1 MKQTQ
6 KGKKK
11 AANQKQAQN
20 TEDISGFSFAMG
32 EMDLIFTITF
42 TDKDLEKPEGEGED
56 KYYKIEDMSSI
67 KDLQFLKDKDEE
79 FIGRIKMRPNNE
91 FTKQLLLGNKISK
104 KKCFIDFITFGRP
117 KFEGEEE
124 FFDTIFNQ
132 VTLKNGLQINSTPLE
147 EGRFSLVIELKY
159 KDKEQKIQLGT
170 TPAEEEAQKKEEEE
184 KKKEEEEEQR
194 KQKEEQEKQEMEEKK
209 QKKIEEYKK
218 KREEE
223 KRKKEEGESPNEE
236 NQEEN
241 KQEEQNNEEQNE
253 NNNEEEKK
261 DENNEENKEE
271 KNEEEEEEDYEPN
284 EAMKEKKIPKFKRQ
298 KSVLCNLKPS
308 MTRYD
313 MLFFNHDDLEKIPGD
328 FKIKDLYEL
337 LEFFKKKKTNI
348 FINYYKNESPDE
360 ENKENES
367 KEGNKKEEPKTPE
380 EEEKRKA
387 EEEKKKK
394 AEEEKKQKAEE
405 EKKKEDERKQKEK
418 RLVDIDKE
426 RTGLNNRKKDL
437 NDNKKKE
444 IKDMKDEDK
453 KNELKDIDEKL
464 AQLEE
469 EEQDILDEFRAEEEV
484 KKEYKKKK
492 DQEKKKEDKE
502 KEEQEKK
509 EMAELNYLFYLT
521 DGYFFDTKQACKLF
535 TRHYLVYTTEKDKD
549 KKKINKQKVYDYFIT
564 AISRGTAE
572 EVPGSKVGLFMEDF
586 NKYVIIYA
594 TQKAADKKEFNA
606 QPHPKINP
614 HNTDLIG
621 QYKEILKKNKNDYYS
636 ILASLAAHQICTN
649 HGISTEIIY
658 PSFLTA
664 LEIIK
669 RKVECEKNG
678 ITTINED
685 QLYKVKINEKALQ
698 QELEKLATG
707 NKEGG
712 FVLDCTNKS
721 KSSLKDYVALYDYHL
736 RGFFSSELTR
746 KNLKEKGFI
755 DSKGFIMY
763 DPVYRSVMG
772 AQCKNT
778 KKYKGDELKS
788 KIISSIK
795 GIDVPA
801 RLKDKELDAKK
812 LAENQQ
818 VPIKKQIPYVK
829 DSNQYKQTKK
839 KKKKKKEDGRSSS
852 EGNSSDEGKSGDANN
867 SESANEGNSS
877 AAQ

>member
-1 MKQTQ
+1 MKQT

-11 AANQKQAQN
+11 GTNQKPAQN
-20 TEDISGFSFAMG
+20 QEVISGFSFAMG
-32 EMDLIFTITF
+32 EMDLIFTINF
-42 TDKDLEKPEGEGED
+42 TDKDLEKPDGEGDD

-67 KDLQFLKDKDEE
+67 KDLSFLKDKEEE
-79 FIGRIKMRPNNE
+79 FINRIKMRPNNE

-117 KFEGEEE
+117 KFEGDEE

-132 VTLKNGLQINSTPLE
+132 VTLKNGFQVNSTPLD
-147 EGRFSLVIELKY
+147 EGSRFSLVIELKY
-159 KDKEQKIQLGT
+159 KDKEQTIKLGT
-170 TPAEEEAQKKEEEE
+170 TPSEESE
-184 KKKEEEEEQR
+184 KKKEEEENKKKQEDEER
-194 KQKEEQEKQEMEEKK
+194 KKKEDEEKQEMEEKIK
-209 QKKIEEYKK
+209 KKIEEYKK

-223 KRKKEEGESPNEE
+223 KNKNEEAEKQKNEEGNPNEE
-236 NQEEN
+236 NQEN
-241 KQEEQNNEEQNE
+241 NQQEQQNNEEKNE
-253 NNNEEEKK
+253 NNNEQENNEEKNNEEKK
-261 DENNEENKEE
+261 DE
-271 KNEEEEEEDYEPN
+271 KNEEEEEEEQDYEPN

-298 KSVLCNLKPS
+298 KSVLCNLNPS
-308 MTRYD
+308 MTKYD
-313 MLFFNHDDLEKIPGD
+313 LAYFNHEDLQKIPGD

-348 FINYYKNESPDE
+348 FINFYQNESPE
-360 ENKENES
+360 EEGKENKE
-367 KEGNKKEEPKTPE
+367 EGK
-380 EEEKRKA
+380 KA
-387 EEEKKKK
+387 EDEEKKK
-394 AEEEKKQKAEE
+394 AEEQ
-405 EKKKEDERKQKEK
+405 KKKEEERKKK
-418 RLVDIDKE
+418 LDDIDKQ
-426 RTGLNNRKKDL
+426 RTELNARKKDL
-437 NDNKKKE
+437 NENKKKE
-444 IKDMKDEDK
+444 VKEMKEEDK
-453 KNELKDIDEKL
+453 KNELKEIEEKL
-464 AQLEE
+464 TQLGE
-469 EEQDILDEFRAEEEV
+469 EEQDILDEIRAEEEV
-484 KKEYKKKK
+484 KKEIKKKK
-492 DQEKKKEDKE
+492 DKEKKKEEKE

-509 EMAELNYLFYLT
+509 EIAELNYLFYLT
-521 DGYFFDTKQACKLF
+521 DGYFFDTKQACKVF
-535 TRHYLVYTTEKDKD
+535 TRHYLVYTTDKDKD

-564 AISRGTAE
+564 CISRGTAE
-572 EVPGSKVGLFMEDF
+572 EVPGNKVGLFMEDF

-594 TQKAADKKEFNA
+594 SQKAADKKEFNA

-614 HNTDLIG
+614 HNTELISE
-621 QYKEILKKNKNDYYS
+621 YKEILNKNKNDYYS
-636 ILASLAAHQICTN
+636 ILASLAIQQICTN

-669 RKVECEKNG
+669 RKVECEKNK

-778 KKYKGDELKS
+778 KKYEGDELKS

-818 VPIKKQIPYVK
+818 VPIKKQIPFVK
-829 DSNQYKQTKK
+829 ESNQYKPAKK
-839 KKKKKKEDGRSSS
+839 KKKKKKEDGKSSN
-852 EGNSSDEGKSGDANN
+852 EGSSSDEGKSGDANN

-877 AAQ
+877 SQ

>member
-11 AANQKQAQN
+11 ATNQKQAQN

-313 MLFFNHDDLEKIPGD
+313 MVFFNHDDLEKIPGD

-337 LEFFKKKKTNI
+337 LEFFKKKK
-348 FINYYKNESPDE
+348 
-360 ENKENES
+360 
-367 KEGNKKEEPKTPE
+367 
-380 EEEKRKA
+380 
-387 EEEKKKK
+387 
-394 AEEEKKQKAEE
+394 
-405 EKKKEDERKQKEK
+405 
-418 RLVDIDKE
+418 
-426 RTGLNNRKKDL
+426 
-437 NDNKKKE
+437 
-444 IKDMKDEDK
+444 
-453 KNELKDIDEKL
+453 
-464 AQLEE
+464 
-469 EEQDILDEFRAEEEV
+469 
-484 KKEYKKKK
+484 
-492 DQEKKKEDKE
+492 
-502 KEEQEKK
+502 
-509 EMAELNYLFYLT
+509 
-521 DGYFFDTKQACKLF
+521 
-535 TRHYLVYTTEKDKD
+535 
-549 KKKINKQKVYDYFIT
+549 
-564 AISRGTAE
+564 
-572 EVPGSKVGLFMEDF
+572 
-586 NKYVIIYA
+586 NKYIY
-594 TQKAADKKEFNA
+594 
-606 QPHPKINP
+606 
-614 HNTDLIG
+614 
-621 QYKEILKKNKNDYYS
+621 
-636 ILASLAAHQICTN
+636 
-649 HGISTEIIY
+649 
-658 PSFLTA
+658 
-664 LEIIK
+664 
-669 RKVECEKNG
+669 
-678 ITTINED
+678 
-685 QLYKVKINEKALQ
+685 QLL
-698 QELEKLATG
+698 
-707 NKEGG
+707 
-712 FVLDCTNKS
+712 
-721 KSSLKDYVALYDYHL
+721 
-736 RGFFSSELTR
+736 
-746 KNLKEKGFI
+746 
-755 DSKGFIMY
+755 
-763 DPVYRSVMG
+763 
-772 AQCKNT
+772 
-778 KKYKGDELKS
+778 
-788 KIISSIK
+788 
-795 GIDVPA
+795 
-801 RLKDKELDAKK
+801 
-812 LAENQQ
+812 
-818 VPIKKQIPYVK
+818 
-829 DSNQYKQTKK
+829 
-839 KKKKKKEDGRSSS
+839 
-852 EGNSSDEGKSGDANN
+852 
-867 SESANEGNSS
+867 
-877 AAQ
+877 